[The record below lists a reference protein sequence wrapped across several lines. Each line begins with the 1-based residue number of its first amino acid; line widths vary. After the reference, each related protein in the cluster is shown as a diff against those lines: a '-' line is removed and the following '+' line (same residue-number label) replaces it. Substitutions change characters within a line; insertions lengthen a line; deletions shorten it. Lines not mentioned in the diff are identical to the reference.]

1 MGPALLVLVLVAMC
15 LPAVSIYAWQLM
27 QSAPDEEASKIAA
40 DFLRVAPT
48 YVFDGINWSMN
59 VSSAVLAQS
68 FAPPSFWIVTIEF
81 DCLHT
86 GYGDRAGQMIH
97 ESIQHH
103 IAVVYATGEYVTVAV
118 IDGVWDELNCV
129 IL

>member
-1 MGPALLVLVLVAMC
+1 MC
-15 LPAVSIYAWQLM
+15 LPAVSLCIWQKM

-48 YVFDGINWSMN
+48 YVFDGINGSMS

-68 FAPPSFWIVTIEF
+68 FAPPSFWVVTIEF
-81 DCLHT
+81 DCLHA

-103 IAVVYATGEYVTVAV
+103 IAVTHVTGGHVTAAV
-118 IDGVWDELNCV
+118 IDGAWDELNCV
-129 IL
+129 ML